1 MAGAK
6 PLPVVGANST
16 QADAHA
22 GHDHAGHDHAGHDH
36 TYDDHDHAHGGG
48 GQDGHDHGAHGHD
61 HGSELREMA
70 VQNRKRLMFVAFAGT
85 LVMVAEIA
93 GGLAAN
99 SLVLMADAGHYATD
113 VGAVLLA
120 FLAVSWALRPADKR
134 RTYGHQRAEVI
145 AAFVNALVLWGISIY
160 FLWEAYV
167 RITNPPEVHGPIVMV
182 IGGLTLLTNAGL
194 AFVLHAGSGH
204 NINVRAA
211 YVHILSD
218 VLGSAAALVA
228 GVLVYYKG
236 WHVADPI
243 LTVFITVLI
252 LVFTWRLTRQTLHI
266 LMQGTP
272 DTVDADAVARDLRRM
287 PNVKDIHDL
296 HIWHIG
302 TGLDAL
308 TVHVNLKGPRQND
321 DLSYDI
327 ARHLRD
333 TYKIRHVTVQVEDPS
348 GQCDSA
354 SCGWPAA

>member
-1 MAGAK
+1 
-6 PLPVVGANST
+6 
-16 QADAHA
+16 
-22 GHDHAGHDHAGHDH
+22 
-36 TYDDHDHAHGGG
+36 
-48 GQDGHDHGAHGHD
+48 
-61 HGSELREMA
+61 MA
-70 VQNRKRLMFVAFAGT
+70 VKNRKRLLFVAFAGT

-99 SLVLMADAGHYATD
+99 SLVLLADAGHYATD

-120 FLAVSWALRPADKR
+120 FLAVSWALKPADKR

-145 AAFVNALVLWGISIY
+145 AAFVNALVLWGISVY

-167 RITNPPEVHGPIVMV
+167 RISNPPEVHGPVVMA
-182 IGGLTLLTNAGL
+182 IGALTLVTNIGL

-228 GVLVYYKG
+228 GVLIYYKG

-243 LTVFITVLI
+243 LTIFITILI
-252 LVFTWRLTRQTLHI
+252 LLFTWKLTRETLHI

-272 DTVDADAVARDLRRM
+272 DSVDADAVARDLRGM
-287 PNVKDIHDL
+287 PNVRDIHDL

-308 TVHVNLKGPRQND
+308 TVHINLKGPREND
-321 DLSYDI
+321 NLSINI

-354 SCGWPAA
+354 SCGWPAT